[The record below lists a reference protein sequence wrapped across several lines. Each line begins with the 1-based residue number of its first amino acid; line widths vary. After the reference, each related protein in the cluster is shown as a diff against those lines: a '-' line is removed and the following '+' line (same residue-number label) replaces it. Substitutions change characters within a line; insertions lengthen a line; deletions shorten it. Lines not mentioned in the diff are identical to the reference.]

1 MQIPTR
7 LMCIQAHQRH
17 DEAKSRYTNLRAAVG
32 AAAGLASL
40 EHLLADA
47 DGLEPTVAFEAWR
60 RIVTDSK
67 RSALDSQVLQQSPV
81 MPISLTLEVHEHDSR
96 SRAICRWPSFRRK

>member
-17 DEAKSRYTNLRAAVG
+17 DEAKSRYTNLRAAIG

-60 RIVTDSK
+60 RVATDSK
-67 RSALDSQVLQQSPV
+67 RSALDSKVLQQSPV
-81 MPISLTLEVHEHDSR
+81 MPISLKLEVDEHD
-96 SRAICRWPSFRRK
+96 